1 MRSALV
7 LPALLVSG
15 GRAAWKQRCCQPK
28 VLTTAA
34 TRCVGSLVF
43 SPTRIGQKDQR
54 RGDRGESRR
63 LTFDERAERR
73 MGKSREQKIVREN
86 LLQEAEKVIQED
98 VPDELEQIFM
108 QHFERAN
115 VSAMKVLNMAK
126 CLELL
131 EADVG
136 GGRKVLL
143 TKVAQVVKTNNTTI
157 EIVPQNASFAS
168 PILQRVTRF
177 DGTLQVTK
185 EQQKIKVVMPPV
197 TTARRDKAVQ
207 EINQVISLFKQKTKH
222 VRTNASKAL
231 QDASIEENALRELN
245 AQLDTTVNAFTEE
258 KVAELEQLAAD
269 VTSMGVDESD
279 FGA

>member
-1 MRSALV
+1 
-7 LPALLVSG
+7 
-15 GRAAWKQRCCQPK
+15 
-28 VLTTAA
+28 
-34 TRCVGSLVF
+34 
-43 SPTRIGQKDQR
+43 
-54 RGDRGESRR
+54 
-63 LTFDERAERR
+63 